1 MYSNKTF
8 KVTSSSANKVGS
20 TTRKIRKAQAPSS
33 KLLDFEY
40 NDYSSFAKVKSPDFM
55 KNPITTGN
63 EMKEVRCDIPFTP
76 KGRKTQSIYHTR
88 TPSLKRKSDE
98 ILADELHRNIR
109 SFENFQNDDITKVPS
124 KRSTICTGSL
134 KKFTSLRTNQSDPLE
149 RVTKHLPPKTKFT
162 SSEIE
167 VMNLR
172 NEILRAKIELYIK
185 EQIEALDNTLQLHDA
200 PEVDYEPDH
209 FMDYEETDDHT
220 AYKEAH
226 IAEIKDGLISI
237 RQYCETM
244 QSKNANVNPDVNHHK
259 NDLEL
264 STNNISQSHKTTMK
278 HRKLKK
284 RVPPRRNLNDHKGN
298 IKVFCRVR
306 PPVLSECEDI
316 ADIRF
321 PPCSNG
327 KKISLASI
335 KRNYWGVERETFKD
349 YKFDKVFGASAT
361 QEEIYSNVTPI
372 VQSVVDGFNG
382 CIFAHGQTCSG
393 KTYTMQGPE
402 DPTIFN
408 EGMIPRAVR
417 QIFDNVDE
425 LKAQGW
431 EYEIEGQFIEIYN
444 DNIRDLLSDDPS
456 NHRGLKFRTV
466 HDEQTGTTM
475 VNKAKTVNLDSVATL
490 NWVLQMAAKNRAVAS
505 TKSNPNSSRSHS
517 IFMIRLMGTNTV
529 TGENRIGT
537 LNLVDLAGSERLSKS
552 GSQGDQLQ
560 EARYIN
566 SSLSHLKT
574 VIQGIK
580 EKSDHI
586 NFRNSTLTW
595 LLKNSLRGNAK
606 VLMFVH
612 ISPLESARTETESSL
627 EFARLVNSAH
637 YVNTNGKNNLHYHL
651 L

>member
-1 MYSNKTF
+1 KKIIIMYSNKTF
-8 KVTSSSANKVGS
+8 KVTPSSANKVGS

-33 KLLDFEY
+33 KMLDIEY
-40 NDYSSFAKVKSPDFM
+40 NDYSSFAKVKLPE
-55 KNPITTGN
+55 KINEKPTTGN
-63 EMKEVRCDIPFTP
+63 EMKEVGCGVPIIPE
-76 KGRKTQSIYHTR
+76 GRKSQLINHTR
-88 TPSLKRKSDE
+88 TPSLKRKNDE
-98 ILADELHRNIR
+98 VLAAELQRNIR
-109 SFENFQNDDITKVPS
+109 SFQKDDTTKISS
-124 KRSTICTGSL
+124 KRSTICCGSL
-134 KKFTSLRTNQSDPLE
+134 KKLSSLRTNQFESIE
-149 RVTKHLPPKTKFT
+149 RVTKHLPPKTNFT

-172 NEILRAKIELYIK
+172 NEILRARIELYIK
-185 EQIEALDNTLQLHDA
+185 EQIEALNNTMQLQDDT
-200 PEVDYEPDH
+200 PEVEYDPDL
-209 FMDYEETDDHT
+209 FMDEDDHPS
-220 AYKEAH
+220 YKDVH
-226 IAEIKDGLISI
+226 MAEIKDSLMNI
-237 RQYCETM
+237 RQYY
-244 QSKNANVNPDVNHHK
+244 
-259 NDLEL
+259 
-264 STNNISQSHKTTMK
+264 
-278 HRKLKK
+278 
-284 RVPPRRNLNDHKGN
+284 
-298 IKVFCRVR
+298 
-306 PPVLSECEDI
+306 I

-321 PPCSNG
+321 PPYSSG

-361 QEEIYSNVTPI
+361 QEEIYTNVAPI
-372 VQSVVDGFNG
+372 VQSVVDGSNG
-382 CIFAHGQTCSG
+382 CIFAYGQTCAG
-393 KTYTMQGPE
+393 KTYTMQGPQ
-402 DPTIFN
+402 DPTIYN

-417 QIFDNVDE
+417 QIFNHVDE
-425 LKAQGW
+425 LKSQGW

-456 NHRGLKFRTV
+456 NHRGLKFRTI

-505 TKSNPNSSRSHS
+505 TKSNANSSRSHS
-517 IFMIRLMGTNTV
+517 IFMVRLMGTNTI

-552 GSQGDQLQ
+552 GSQGDHLQ

-612 ISPLESARTETESSL
+612 ISPLESARAETESSL
-627 EFARLVNSAH
+627 EFARLVNSA
-637 YVNTNGKNNLHYHL
+637 
-651 L
+651 

>member
-8 KVTSSSANKVGS
+8 KVTSSSANKVGT

-33 KLLDFEY
+33 KMIDVEY
-40 NDYSSFAKVKSPDFM
+40 NDYSSFAKVKLPEINE
-55 KNPITTGN
+55 NPTTGN
-63 EMKEVRCDIPFTP
+63 RMKEVSCGVPITLE
-76 KGRKTQSIYHTR
+76 GRKAQHIYHTR
-88 TPSLKRKSDE
+88 TPSLKRKNDE
-98 ILADELHRNIR
+98 SLADELQRNIR
-109 SFENFQNDDITKVPS
+109 SFGNAQKDDITKTS
-124 KRSTICTGSL
+124 KRSTICCGSL
-134 KKFTSLRTNQSDPLE
+134 KKLASVRTNQLDSFE

-185 EQIEALDNTLQLHDA
+185 EQIDALNKTIQLQDDT
-200 PEVDYEPDH
+200 PEVEYEVNQ
-209 FMDYEETDDHT
+209 FMDDYEEIDDRS
-220 AYKEAH
+220 AYKNVH
-226 IAEIKDGLISI
+226 MAEIKDSLMNI
-237 RQYCETM
+237 RQYCEAMQTM
-244 QSKNANVNPDVNHHK
+244 NANLNSEELNKNNTPRSQKKIMNNH
-259 NDLEL
+259 
-264 STNNISQSHKTTMK
+264 S
-278 HRKLKK
+278 KLNKK
-284 RVPPRRNLNDHKGN
+284 PVKEHPRRNFNEQKGN

-321 PPCSNG
+321 PPYSYG

-335 KRNYWGVERETFKD
+335 KRNYWGVERETFKE

-361 QEEIYSNVTPI
+361 QEEIFNNVTPI
-372 VQSVVDGFNG
+372 VQSVVDGSNG
-382 CIFAHGQTCSG
+382 CIFAYGQTCAG
-393 KTYTMQGPE
+393 KTYTMQGPQ
-402 DPTIFN
+402 DPTIYN

-417 QIFDNVDE
+417 QIFNHVNE
-425 LKAQGW
+425 LKTQGW

-444 DNIRDLLSDDPS
+444 DNIRDLLSEDPS
-456 NHRGLKFRTV
+456 NNRGLKFRTI

-505 TKSNPNSSRSHS
+505 TKSNANSSRSHS
-517 IFMIRLMGTNTV
+517 IFMVRLMGTNTI

-612 ISPLESARTETESSL
+612 ISPLESARAETESSL
-627 EFARLVNSAH
+627 EFARLVNS
-637 YVNTNGKNNLHYHL
+637 V
-651 L
+651 

>member
-33 KLLDFEY
+33 KMLDIEY
-40 NDYSSFAKVKSPDFM
+40 NDYSSFAKVKLPEING
-55 KNPITTGN
+55 NPTTGN
-63 EMKEVRCDIPFTP
+63 EMKEASCGVPIIPE
-76 KGRKTQSIYHTR
+76 GRKSQLIYHTR
-88 TPSLKRKSDE
+88 TPSLKRKNDE
-98 ILADELHRNIR
+98 GLAAELQRNIR
-109 SFENFQNDDITKVPS
+109 SFQKDDITKIPS
-124 KRSTICTGSL
+124 KRSTICCGSL
-134 KKFTSLRTNQSDPLE
+134 KKLSSVRTNQSESIE

-172 NEILRAKIELYIK
+172 NEILRARIELYIK
-185 EQIEALDNTLQLHDA
+185 EQIEALNNTMQLQDDT
-200 PEVDYEPDH
+200 PEVEYEPDQ
-209 FMDYEETDDHT
+209 FMVEEDHT
-220 AYKEAH
+220 SYKDVH
-226 IAEIKDGLISI
+226 MAEIKDSLMNI
-237 RQYCETM
+237 RQYCEAM
-244 QSKNANVNPDVNHHK
+244 QSMNANLNSEVNHYK

-264 STNNISQSHKTTMK
+264 NKNVKEH
-278 HRKLKK
+278 
-284 RVPPRRNLNDHKGN
+284 PRRNFHEHKGN

-321 PPCSNG
+321 PPYSYG

-361 QEEIYSNVTPI
+361 QEEIYTNVAPI
-372 VQSVVDGFNG
+372 VQSVVDGSNG
-382 CIFAHGQTCSG
+382 CIFAYGQTCSG
-393 KTYTMQGPE
+393 KTYTMQGPQ
-402 DPTIFN
+402 DPTIYN

-417 QIFDNVDE
+417 QIFNHVDE
-425 LKAQGW
+425 LKTQGW

-456 NHRGLKFRTV
+456 NHRGIKFRTI

-505 TKSNPNSSRSHS
+505 TKSNANSSRSHS
-517 IFMIRLMGTNTV
+517 IFMVRLMGTNTI

-552 GSQGDQLQ
+552 GSQGDHLQ

-574 VIQGIK
+574 VIQCIK

-612 ISPLESARTETESSL
+612 ISPLESARAETESSL
-627 EFARLVNSAH
+627 EFARLLRIPQCSQF
-637 YVNTNGKNNLHYHL
+637 HL